1 MRMDPSPTTQPDLR
15 TGRTGYRA
23 AALAIAAATLAVLIG
38 FASPDRA
45 PAVTQSEARQELG
58 EISGSI
64 AGLRAQVA
72 EDNRRIDGLIGT
84 LSALRAEA
92 ARLTAELARR
102 QARLDRLEAALE
114 RERER
119 LQVVRERL
127 KRALAVLRRQL
138 VSLYVAGPPTVA
150 EFVFASEDFSGLVT
164 NSTYAQSIQDRDED
178 VIARVEALRDEVRAL
193 VEKMEE
199 RKGELVELRNAIV
212 DEERRARQARDEVE
226 AQRAEFLAARETRE
240 ARIEA
245 LEARAGSLEDS
256 LPDLTS
262 DPASSSAGSFPAPV
276 PGQVAVL
283 QSNGLAAPPAGAPD
297 VVKRVIQAAN
307 AIADRP
313 YVWGGG
319 HGSFESS
326 GYDCS
331 GAVSYAL
338 HGGGLISSPLD
349 STGLTTWGEPGE
361 GNWIS
366 VYGNSGHV
374 YMVVAGLRWD
384 TSDTGGTGPSWHTS
398 MRSSAGF
405 IPRHPAG
412 L

>member
-1 MRMDPSPTTQPDLR
+1 MPSHQR
-15 TGRTGYRA
+15 THSPARSRA
-23 AALAIAAATLAVLIG
+23 VPRGAALIGLGVLLGALAVFG
-38 FASPDRA
+38 SVDPA

-64 AGLRAQVA
+64 AGLKAQVA

-84 LSALRAEA
+84 LSALRVQA
-92 ARLTAELARR
+92 ARLTAELERR

-119 LQVVRERL
+119 LRIVRKRL
-127 KRALAVLRRQL
+127 ERALAVLRRQL

-178 VIARVEALRDEVRAL
+178 VIARVEALRNEVRAL

-199 RKGELVELRNAIV
+199 RRGTLVELRNAIV
-212 DEERRARQARDEVE
+212 DEERRAREARDEVE
-226 AQRAEFLAARETRE
+226 ARRAEFIAARETRE
-240 ARIEA
+240 ARIQA

-276 PGQVAVL
+276 PGQRAVI

>member
-1 MRMDPSPTTQPDLR
+1 MRPRNSGNSPKPFPAPTISR
-15 TGRTGYRA
+15 
-23 AALAIAAATLAVLIG
+23 LAVLG
-38 FASPDRA
+38 LLVALLAFLVAVGTPERA
-45 PAVTQSEARQELG
+45 PAITQSEARQELG

-64 AGLRAQVA
+64 SGLKAQVA
-72 EDNRRIDGLIGT
+72 EDNRRIDSLIGT
-84 LSALRAEA
+84 LSALRAKA
-92 ARLTAELARR
+92 AALTAELERR

-114 RERER
+114 RERKR
-119 LQVVRERL
+119 LQVVRKRL
-127 KRALAVLRRQL
+127 QRALSVLRKQL
-138 VSLYVAGPPTVA
+138 VSLYVAGPPTVS
-150 EFVFASEDFSGLVT
+150 EFVFAAEDFSGLVT

-178 VIARVEALRDEVRAL
+178 VIARVEALRNEIRSL
-193 VEKMEE
+193 VEQMRE
-199 RKGELVELRNAIV
+199 RKVELVALRNAIV
-212 DEERRARQARDEVE
+212 DEERQARAARDEVE
-226 AQRAEFLAARETRE
+226 AQRAEFIAARETRE
-240 ARIEA
+240 ARIQA

-276 PGQVAVL
+276 SGQTAVL
-283 QSNGLAAPPAGAPD
+283 QSNGQAAPPAGAPPA
-297 VVKRVIQAAN
+297 VQQVIQAAN
-307 AIADRP
+307 AIAHLP

-384 TSDTGGTGPSWHTS
+384 TSDTGGTGPSWHSS

-405 IPRHPAG
+405 IPRHPSG

>member
-1 MRMDPSPTTQPDLR
+1 MRPRNSGKSPNPFPASTISRPAVFGLLL
-15 TGRTGYRA
+15 
-23 AALAIAAATLAVLIG
+23 ALLAFLVAVG
-38 FASPDRA
+38 TPERA
-45 PAVTQSEARQELG
+45 PAITQSEARQELG

-64 AGLRAQVA
+64 SGLKAQVA
-72 EDNRRIDGLIGT
+72 EDNRRIDSLIGT
-84 LSALRAEA
+84 LSALRAKA
-92 ARLTAELARR
+92 AALTAELERR

-114 RERER
+114 RERKR
-119 LQVVRERL
+119 LQVVRKRL
-127 KRALAVLRRQL
+127 QRALSVLRKQL
-138 VSLYVAGPPTVA
+138 VSLYVAGPPTVS
-150 EFVFASEDFSGLVT
+150 EFVFAAEDFSGLVT

-178 VIARVEALRDEVRAL
+178 VIARVEALRNEIRSL
-193 VEKMEE
+193 VEQMRE
-199 RKGELVELRNAIV
+199 RKVELVALRNAIV
-212 DEERRARQARDEVE
+212 DEERQARAARDEVE
-226 AQRAEFLAARETRE
+226 AQRAEFIAARETRE
-240 ARIEA
+240 ARIQA

-276 PGQVAVL
+276 SGQTAVL
-283 QSNGLAAPPAGAPD
+283 QSNGQAAPPAGAPPA
-297 VVKRVIQAAN
+297 VQQVIQAAN
-307 AIADRP
+307 AIAHLP

-384 TSDTGGTGPSWHTS
+384 TSDTGGTGPSWHSS

-405 IPRHPAG
+405 IPRHPSG

>member
-1 MRMDPSPTTQPDLR
+1 MQPRNSGKSPNPFPASTISRP
-15 TGRTGYRA
+15 
-23 AALAIAAATLAVLIG
+23 AVLG
-38 FASPDRA
+38 LLLALLAFLVAVGAPERA
-45 PAVTQSEARQELG
+45 QAITQSEARQELG

-64 AGLRAQVA
+64 SGLKAQVA
-72 EDNRRIDGLIGT
+72 EDNRRIDSLIGT
-84 LSALRAEA
+84 LSALRARA
-92 ARLTAELARR
+92 AELTAELERR

-114 RERER
+114 RQRER
-119 LQVVRERL
+119 LQAVRKRL
-127 KRALAVLRRQL
+127 QRALAVLREQL
-138 VSLYVAGPPTVA
+138 VSLYVAGPPTVS
-150 EFVFASEDFSGLVT
+150 EFVFAAEDFSGLVT

-178 VIARVEALRDEVRAL
+178 VIARVEALRNEIRSL
-193 VEKMEE
+193 VEQMRE
-199 RKGELVELRNAIV
+199 RKVELVELRNAIV
-212 DEERRARQARDEVE
+212 DEERRARVARDEVE
-226 AQRAEFLAARETRE
+226 AQRAEFIAARETRE
-240 ARIEA
+240 ARIQE
-245 LEARAGSLEDS
+245 LETRAGSLEDS

-276 PGQVAVL
+276 SGQSAVL
-283 QSNGLAAPPAGAPD
+283 QSNGQAAPPAGAPPA
-297 VVKRVIQAAN
+297 VQQVIQAAN
-307 AIADRP
+307 AIANMP
-313 YVWGGG
+313 YLWGGG

-338 HGGGLISSPLD
+338 HGGGLLTSPLD

-384 TSDTGGTGPSWHTS
+384 TSGTGGSGPRWQTA

>member
-1 MRMDPSPTTQPDLR
+1 MPSNQR
-15 TGRTGYRA
+15 THSPARSRA
-23 AALAIAAATLAVLIG
+23 IPRSAALIGLGLLLGALAVFG
-38 FASPDRA
+38 SVDPA

-64 AGLRAQVA
+64 AGLKAQVA

-84 LSALRAEA
+84 LSALRVQA
-92 ARLTAELARR
+92 ARLTAELERR

-119 LQVVRERL
+119 LRIVRKRL
-127 KRALAVLRRQL
+127 ERALAVLRRQL

-164 NSTYAQSIQDRDED
+164 NSTYAQSIQDHDED
-178 VIARVEALRDEVRAL
+178 VIARVEALRNEVRAL

-199 RKGELVELRNAIV
+199 RRGTLVELRDAIV
-212 DEERRARQARDEVE
+212 DEERRAREARDEVE
-226 AQRAEFLAARETRE
+226 ARRAEFIAARETRE
-240 ARIEA
+240 ARIQA

-276 PGQVAVL
+276 PGQRAVL

>member
-1 MRMDPSPTTQPDLR
+1 MRPRNSGNSPKPFPAPTISRPAVFGLLL
-15 TGRTGYRA
+15 
-23 AALAIAAATLAVLIG
+23 ALLGFLVAVG
-38 FASPDRA
+38 TPERA
-45 PAVTQSEARQELG
+45 PAITQSEARQELG

-64 AGLRAQVA
+64 SGLKAQVA
-72 EDNRRIDGLIGT
+72 EDNRRIDSLIGT
-84 LSALRAEA
+84 LSALRAKA
-92 ARLTAELARR
+92 AALTAELERR

-114 RERER
+114 RERKR
-119 LQVVRERL
+119 LQVVRKRL
-127 KRALAVLRRQL
+127 QRALSVLRKQL
-138 VSLYVAGPPTVA
+138 VSLYVAGPPTVS
-150 EFVFASEDFSGLVT
+150 EFVFAAEDFSGLVT

-178 VIARVEALRDEVRAL
+178 VIARVEALRNEIRSL
-193 VEKMEE
+193 VEQMRE
-199 RKGELVELRNAIV
+199 RKVELVALRNAIV
-212 DEERRARQARDEVE
+212 DEERQARAARDEVE
-226 AQRAEFLAARETRE
+226 AQRAEFIAARETRE
-240 ARIEA
+240 ARIQA

-276 PGQVAVL
+276 SGQTAVL
-283 QSNGLAAPPAGAPD
+283 QSNGQAAPPAGAPPA
-297 VVKRVIQAAN
+297 VQQVIQAAN
-307 AIADRP
+307 AIAHLP
-313 YVWGGG
+313 YLWGGG
-319 HGSFESS
+319 HGSFDSS

-405 IPRHPAG
+405 IPRHPSG

>member
-1 MRMDPSPTTQPDLR
+1 MPSHQR
-15 TGRTGYRA
+15 THSPARSRA
-23 AALAIAAATLAVLIG
+23 IPRSAALIGLGVLLGALAVFG
-38 FASPDRA
+38 SVDPA

-64 AGLRAQVA
+64 AGLKAQVA

-84 LSALRAEA
+84 LSALRVQA
-92 ARLTAELARR
+92 ARLTAELERR

-119 LQVVRERL
+119 LRIVRKRL
-127 KRALAVLRRQL
+127 ERALAVLRRQL

-178 VIARVEALRDEVRAL
+178 VIARVEALRNEVRAL

-199 RKGELVELRNAIV
+199 RRGTLVELRNAIV
-212 DEERRARQARDEVE
+212 DEERRAREARDEVE
-226 AQRAEFLAARETRE
+226 ARRAEFIAARETRE
-240 ARIEA
+240 ARIQA

-276 PGQVAVL
+276 PGQRAVL

>member
-1 MRMDPSPTTQPDLR
+1 MQIRRAPTEKPVP
-15 TGRTGYRA
+15 A
-23 AALAIAAATLAVLIG
+23 AANPFRRAITLGLLGALLAGLVAFTTA
-38 FASPDRA
+38 DRA
-45 PAVTQSEARQELG
+45 TAVTQSEARQELG

-64 AGLRAQVA
+64 EGLKAQVA
-72 EDNRRIDGLIGT
+72 QDNRRIDSLIGT
-84 LSALRAEA
+84 LSGLRAEA
-92 ARLTAELARR
+92 AALTAELQRR

-119 LQVVRERL
+119 LAVVRERL
-127 KRALAVLRRQL
+127 KRALAVLKRQL

-178 VIARVEALRDEVRAL
+178 VIARVESLRNEIRAL
-193 VEKMEE
+193 VDRMKT
-199 RKGELVELRNAIV
+199 RKVELVKLRNAIV
-212 DEERRARQARDEVE
+212 DEERRAREARDEVE
-226 AQRAEFLAARETRE
+226 AQRADFLAAREARE
-240 ARIEA
+240 ARIAA
-245 LEARAGSLEDS
+245 LEARAGSLEES
-256 LPDLTS
+256 LPNLTS

-297 VVKRVIQAAN
+297 VVKQVIQAAN

-384 TSDTGGTGPSWHTS
+384 TSDTGGTGPSWHSS
-398 MRSSAGF
+398 MRSSSGF

>member
-1 MRMDPSPTTQPDLR
+1 MPSHQR
-15 TGRTGYRA
+15 TH
-23 AALAIAAATLAVLIG
+23 
-38 FASPDRA
+38 SPDRSRAVPRGAALIGLGVLLGALAVFGSVDPA

-64 AGLRAQVA
+64 AGLKAQVA

-84 LSALRAEA
+84 LSALRVQA
-92 ARLTAELARR
+92 ARLTAELERR

-119 LQVVRERL
+119 LRIVRKRL
-127 KRALAVLRRQL
+127 ERALAVLRRQL

-164 NSTYAQSIQDRDED
+164 NSTYAQSIQDHDED
-178 VIARVEALRDEVRAL
+178 VIARVEALRNEVRAL

-199 RKGELVELRNAIV
+199 RRGTLVELRNAIV
-212 DEERRARQARDEVE
+212 DEERRAREARDEVE
-226 AQRAEFLAARETRE
+226 ARRAEFIAARETRE
-240 ARIEA
+240 ARIQA

-276 PGQVAVL
+276 PGQRAVI

>member
-1 MRMDPSPTTQPDLR
+1 MRNSLPVTDSSSDPSR
-15 TGRTGYRA
+15 TEIPR
-23 AALAIAAATLAVLIG
+23 ILIG
-38 FASPDRA
+38 CLLAAMLACLTLFATADRA
-45 PAVTQSEARQELG
+45 GAVTEAEARQELV

-64 AGLRAQVA
+64 EGLRSQIAD
-72 EDNRRIDGLIGT
+72 DNRRIDGLIGR
-84 LSALRAEA
+84 LSGLRVEA
-92 ARLTAELARR
+92 ARLTAELNRR
-102 QARLDRLEAALE
+102 QARLDRLEAALD

-119 LQVVRERL
+119 LAVVRERL
-127 KRALAVLRRQL
+127 RRALAVLKRQL
-138 VSLYVAGPPTVA
+138 VSLYVAGPPTVS

-178 VIARVEALRDEVRAL
+178 VIVRVESLRDEIRVL
-193 VEKMEE
+193 VEKMKV
-199 RKGELVELRNAIV
+199 RKGKLVELRNAIV
-212 DEERRARQARDEVE
+212 DEERRARKARDEVA
-226 AQRAEFLAARETRE
+226 AQRAEFIAAREARE
-240 ARIEA
+240 ARISA
-245 LEARAGSLEDS
+245 LQTRAGSLEDS
-256 LPDLTS
+256 LPNLSS

-276 PGQVAVL
+276 PGQVAKL
-283 QSNGLAAPPAGAPD
+283 QSNGMAAPPAGAPD

-307 AIADRP
+307 SIAHLP
-313 YVWGGG
+313 YLWGGG

-338 HGGGLISSPLD
+338 RGGGLISSPLD

-384 TSDTGGTGPSWHTS
+384 TSGTGGSGPSWHTS
-398 MRSSAGF
+398 MRSSSGF

>member
-1 MRMDPSPTTQPDLR
+1 MPSHQR
-15 TGRTGYRA
+15 THSPARSRA
-23 AALAIAAATLAVLIG
+23 VPRGAALIGLGVLLGALAVFG
-38 FASPDRA
+38 SVDPA

-64 AGLRAQVA
+64 AGLKAQVA

-84 LSALRAEA
+84 LSALRVQA
-92 ARLTAELARR
+92 ARLTAELERR

-119 LQVVRERL
+119 LRIVRKRL
-127 KRALAVLRRQL
+127 ERALAVLRRQL

-178 VIARVEALRDEVRAL
+178 VIARVEALRNEVRAL

-199 RKGELVELRNAIV
+199 RRGTLVELRNAIV
-212 DEERRARQARDEVE
+212 DEERRAREARDEVE
-226 AQRAEFLAARETRE
+226 ARRAEFIAARETRE
-240 ARIEA
+240 ARIQA

-276 PGQVAVL
+276 PGQRAVL

-366 VYGNSGHV
+366 VYGNAGHV

>member
-1 MRMDPSPTTQPDLR
+1 MPSHQR
-15 TGRTGYRA
+15 THSPARSRA
-23 AALAIAAATLAVLIG
+23 IPRGAALIGLAVLLG
-38 FASPDRA
+38 ALAAFGSVDPA

-64 AGLRAQVA
+64 AGLKAQVA

-84 LSALRAEA
+84 LSALRVQA
-92 ARLTAELARR
+92 ARLTAELERR

-119 LQVVRERL
+119 LRIVRKRL
-127 KRALAVLRRQL
+127 ERALAVLRRQL

-164 NSTYAQSIQDRDED
+164 NSTYAQSIQDHDED
-178 VIARVEALRDEVRAL
+178 VIARVEALRNEVRAL

-199 RKGELVELRNAIV
+199 RRGTLVELRDAIV
-212 DEERRARQARDEVE
+212 DEERRAREARDEVE
-226 AQRAEFLAARETRE
+226 ARRAEFIAARETRE
-240 ARIEA
+240 ARIQA

-276 PGQVAVL
+276 PGQRAVL

>member
-1 MRMDPSPTTQPDLR
+1 MDPSPTPQLDF
-15 TGRTGYRA
+15 RTGYRA
-23 AALAIAAATLAVLIG
+23 AALVIAASTLAALIG

-102 QARLDRLEAALE
+102 QARLDRLETALE

-193 VEKMEE
+193 VEKME
-199 RKGELVELRNAIV
+199 
-212 DEERRARQARDEVE
+212 
-226 AQRAEFLAARETRE
+226 
-240 ARIEA
+240 
-245 LEARAGSLEDS
+245 
-256 LPDLTS
+256 
-262 DPASSSAGSFPAPV
+262 
-276 PGQVAVL
+276 
-283 QSNGLAAPPAGAPD
+283 
-297 VVKRVIQAAN
+297 
-307 AIADRP
+307 
-313 YVWGGG
+313 
-319 HGSFESS
+319 
-326 GYDCS
+326 
-331 GAVSYAL
+331 
-338 HGGGLISSPLD
+338 
-349 STGLTTWGEPGE
+349 
-361 GNWIS
+361 
-366 VYGNSGHV
+366 
-374 YMVVAGLRWD
+374 
-384 TSDTGGTGPSWHTS
+384 
-398 MRSSAGF
+398 
-405 IPRHPAG
+405 
-412 L
+412 

>member
-1 MRMDPSPTTQPDLR
+1 MPSHQR
-15 TGRTGYRA
+15 THSPARSRA
-23 AALAIAAATLAVLIG
+23 VPRGAALIGLGVLLGALAAFGSVD
-38 FASPDRA
+38 PA

-64 AGLRAQVA
+64 AGLKAQVA

-84 LSALRAEA
+84 LSALRVQA
-92 ARLTAELARR
+92 ARLTAELERR

-119 LQVVRERL
+119 LRIVRKRL
-127 KRALAVLRRQL
+127 ERALAVLRRQL

-164 NSTYAQSIQDRDED
+164 NSTYAQSIQDHDED
-178 VIARVEALRDEVRAL
+178 VIARVEALRNEVRAL

-199 RKGELVELRNAIV
+199 RRGTLVELRNAIV
-212 DEERRARQARDEVE
+212 DEERRAREARDEVE
-226 AQRAEFLAARETRE
+226 ARRAEFIAARETRE
-240 ARIEA
+240 ARIQA

-276 PGQVAVL
+276 PGQRAVI

>member
-1 MRMDPSPTTQPDLR
+1 MRPSDSGKPPIASFAST
-15 TGRTGYRA
+15 
-23 AALAIAAATLAVLIG
+23 AISRPSIFCLLLVLLAVLVAVG
-38 FASPDRA
+38 TPERA
-45 PAVTQSEARQELG
+45 PAITQSEVRQELG

-64 AGLRAQVA
+64 SGLKAQVA

-84 LSALRAEA
+84 LSALRIEA
-92 ARLTAELARR
+92 AELTAELERR

-114 RERER
+114 RERKRLEVVRKR
-119 LQVVRERL
+119 LQ
-127 KRALAVLRRQL
+127 RALSVLRKQL
-138 VSLYVAGPPTVA
+138 VSLYVAGPPTVS
-150 EFVFASEDFSGLVT
+150 EFVFAAEDFSGLVT

-178 VIARVEALRDEVRAL
+178 VIARVEALRNEIRSL
-193 VEKMEE
+193 VEQMRERRVELVALRNEIVAEE
-199 RKGELVELRNAIV
+199 RLA
-212 DEERRARQARDEVE
+212 RAARDEGE
-226 AQRAEFLAARETRE
+226 AQRAEFIAARETRE
-240 ARIEA
+240 ARIQA

-276 PGQVAVL
+276 PGQTAVL
-283 QSNGLAAPPAGAPD
+283 QSNGQAAPPAGAPPA
-297 VVKRVIQAAN
+297 VQQVIQAAN
-307 AIADRP
+307 AIAHLP

>member
-1 MRMDPSPTTQPDLR
+1 MSLASPPKRTKVRPSHVAL
-15 TGRTGYRA
+15 GGM
-23 AALAIAAATLAVLIG
+23 AALLACLIGLAV
-38 FASPDRA
+38 PDPV

-58 EISGSI
+58 EIASSISG
-64 AGLRAQVA
+64 LKAQVA

-84 LSALRAEA
+84 LSGLRAEA
-92 ARLTAELARR
+92 DRLTSELRRR

-119 LQVVRERL
+119 LRVVRERL
-127 KRALAVLRRQL
+127 RRALAVLKRQL

-164 NSTYAQSIQDRDED
+164 NSTYAESIQDRDED
-178 VIARVEALRDEVRAL
+178 VIARVEALRNEVRAL
-193 VEKMEE
+193 VGEMEE
-199 RKGELVELRNAIV
+199 RKGELLELRDAIV

-226 AQRAEFLAARETRE
+226 ARRAEFIAARQTRE
-240 ARIEA
+240 ARIQA

-276 PGQVAVL
+276 PGQTAVL
-283 QSNGLAAPPAGAPD
+283 QSNGYAAPPAGAPD

-338 HGGGLISSPLD
+338 HGGR
-349 STGLTTWGEPGE
+349 
-361 GNWIS
+361 
-366 VYGNSGHV
+366 
-374 YMVVAGLRWD
+374 MVDG
-384 TSDTGGTGPSWHTS
+384 
-398 MRSSAGF
+398 
-405 IPRHPAG
+405 IRH

>member
-1 MRMDPSPTTQPDLR
+1 MPSHQR
-15 TGRTGYRA
+15 THSPARSRA
-23 AALAIAAATLAVLIG
+23 VPRGAALIGLGVLLGALAVFG
-38 FASPDRA
+38 SVDPA

-64 AGLRAQVA
+64 AGLKAQVA

-84 LSALRAEA
+84 LSALRVQA
-92 ARLTAELARR
+92 ARLTAELERR

-119 LQVVRERL
+119 LRIVRKRL
-127 KRALAVLRRQL
+127 ERALAVLRRQL

-164 NSTYAQSIQDRDED
+164 NSTYAQSIQDHDED
-178 VIARVEALRDEVRAL
+178 VIARVEALRNEVRAL

-199 RKGELVELRNAIV
+199 RRGTLVELRDAIV
-212 DEERRARQARDEVE
+212 DEERRAREARDEVE
-226 AQRAEFLAARETRE
+226 ARRAEFIAARETRE
-240 ARIEA
+240 ARIQA

-276 PGQVAVL
+276 PGQRAVI

>member
-1 MRMDPSPTTQPDLR
+1 MKIAPSPTR
-15 TGRTGYRA
+15 TTNCARNRTV
-23 AALAIAAATLAVLIG
+23 ALCGLAVLLACLVG
-38 FASPDRA
+38 LSVAEPA
-45 PAVTQSEARQELG
+45 PAVTQSEVRQELG
-58 EISGSI
+58 EIAGSI
-64 AGLRAQVA
+64 SGLKAQVA

-84 LSALRAEA
+84 LSGLRAEA
-92 ARLTAELARR
+92 ARLTAELERR

-119 LQVVRERL
+119 LRAVRKRL
-127 KRALAVLRRQL
+127 ARALAVLRRQL

-178 VIARVEALRDEVRAL
+178 VIARVEALRNEVRTL
-193 VEKMEE
+193 VGQMEE

-212 DEERRARQARDEVE
+212 DEERRARQARDQVE
-226 AQRAEFLAARETRE
+226 AQRAEFIAARETRE
-240 ARIEA
+240 ARIQA

-256 LPDLTS
+256 LPDLNS

-276 PGQVAVL
+276 PGQTAVL
-283 QSNGLAAPPAGAPD
+283 QSNGYAAPPAGAPD

-384 TSDTGGTGPSWHTS
+384 TSGTGGTGPSWHTS
-398 MRSSAGF
+398 MRSSSGF

>member
-1 MRMDPSPTTQPDLR
+1 MRRSLPTTDSIAEPS
-15 TGRTGYRA
+15 RA
-23 AALAIAAATLAVLIG
+23 LIPRILAGCTLGAVLACLVLFAAT
-38 FASPDRA
+38 DRA
-45 PAVTQSEARQELG
+45 DAVTEAEARAELG
-58 EISGSI
+58 QISGSI
-64 AGLRAQVA
+64 EGLRAQIA
-72 EDNRRIDGLIGT
+72 EDNRRIDDLIGT
-84 LSALRAEA
+84 LSGLRAEA
-92 ARLTAELARR
+92 AKLTAELNRR
-102 QARLDRLEAALE
+102 QARLDRLEAALD

-119 LQVVRERL
+119 LAVVRKRL
-127 KRALAVLRRQL
+127 KRALAVLKQQL
-138 VSLYVAGPPTVA
+138 VSLYVAGPPTVS

-178 VIARVEALRDEVRAL
+178 VIARVESLRDEIRVL
-193 VEKMEE
+193 VGRMED
-199 RKGELVELRNAIV
+199 RKDRLVKLRNAIV
-212 DEERRARQARDEVE
+212 DEERRAREARDEVE
-226 AQRAEFLAARETRE
+226 AQRAEFIAARETRE
-240 ARIEA
+240 ARITA
-245 LEARAGSLEDS
+245 LQDRAGSLEDS
-256 LPDLTS
+256 LPNLTS

-276 PGQVAVL
+276 PGQVARL
-283 QSNGLAAPPAGAPD
+283 QSNGMAAPPAGAPD

-307 AIADRP
+307 AIAHLP
-313 YVWGGG
+313 YLWGGG

-338 HGGGLISSPLD
+338 RGGGLISSPLD

-384 TSDTGGTGPSWHTS
+384 TSGTGGSGPSWHSS
-398 MRSSAGF
+398 MRSSSGF

>member
-1 MRMDPSPTTQPDLR
+1 MPSHQR
-15 TGRTGYRA
+15 THSPARSRA
-23 AALAIAAATLAVLIG
+23 VPRGAALIGLGVLLGALAVFG
-38 FASPDRA
+38 SVDPA

-64 AGLRAQVA
+64 AGLKAQVA

-84 LSALRAEA
+84 LSALRVQA
-92 ARLTAELARR
+92 ARLTAELERR

-119 LQVVRERL
+119 LRIVRKRL
-127 KRALAVLRRQL
+127 ERALAVLRRQL

-164 NSTYAQSIQDRDED
+164 NSTYAQSIQDHDED
-178 VIARVEALRDEVRAL
+178 VIARVEALRNEVRAL

-199 RKGELVELRNAIV
+199 RRGTLVELRNAIV
-212 DEERRARQARDEVE
+212 DEERRAREARDEVE
-226 AQRAEFLAARETRE
+226 ARRAEFIAARETRE
-240 ARIEA
+240 ARIQA

-276 PGQVAVL
+276 PGQRAVI

>member
-1 MRMDPSPTTQPDLR
+1 MRPGNSGNTPNDLPASTNISR
-15 TGRTGYRA
+15 PA
-23 AALAIAAATLAVLIG
+23 VLCLLLALLAILVAVG
-38 FASPDRA
+38 APQQA
-45 PAVTQSEARQELG
+45 PAITQSEARQELG

-64 AGLRAQVA
+64 EGLKAQVA
-72 EDNRRIDGLIGT
+72 ADNRRIDSLIGT
-84 LSALRAEA
+84 LSALRAKA
-92 ARLTAELARR
+92 AELTAELERR

-114 RERER
+114 RERKR
-119 LQVVRERL
+119 LQVVRKRL
-127 KRALAVLRRQL
+127 QRALSVLRKQL
-138 VSLYVAGPPTVA
+138 VSLYVAGPPTVS
-150 EFVFASEDFSGLVT
+150 EFVFAAEDFSGLVT

-178 VIARVEALRDEVRAL
+178 VIARVEALRNEIRSL
-193 VEKMEE
+193 VEQMRE
-199 RKGELVELRNAIV
+199 RKTKLVALRNEIV
-212 DEERRARQARDEVE
+212 DEERQARAARDEVE
-226 AQRAEFLAARETRE
+226 AQRAEFVAARETRE
-240 ARIEA
+240 ARIQA

-262 DPASSSAGSFPAPV
+262 DPASSSAGSFPGPV
-276 PGQVAVL
+276 SGQTAVL
-283 QSNGLAAPPAGAPD
+283 QSNGQAAPPTGAPPA
-297 VVKRVIQAAN
+297 VQQVIQAAN
-307 AIADRP
+307 AIAHLP

-405 IPRHPAG
+405 IPRHPSG

>member
-1 MRMDPSPTTQPDLR
+1 MPFNQRTHSPAR
-15 TGRTGYRA
+15 SRA
-23 AALAIAAATLAVLIG
+23 VPRGAALIGLGVLLGALAVFG
-38 FASPDRA
+38 SVDPA

-64 AGLRAQVA
+64 AGLKAQVA

-84 LSALRAEA
+84 LSALRVQA
-92 ARLTAELARR
+92 ARLTAELERR

-114 RERER
+114 KERER
-119 LQVVRERL
+119 LRIVRKRL
-127 KRALAVLRRQL
+127 ERALAVLRRQL

-178 VIARVEALRDEVRAL
+178 VIARVEALRNEVRAL

-199 RKGELVELRNAIV
+199 RRGTLVELRNAIV
-212 DEERRARQARDEVE
+212 DEERRAREARDEVE
-226 AQRAEFLAARETRE
+226 ARRAEFIAARETRE
-240 ARIEA
+240 ARIQA

-276 PGQVAVL
+276 PGQRAVL

>member
-1 MRMDPSPTTQPDLR
+1 MQPRNSGKSPNPFPASTISRPAVFGLLL
-15 TGRTGYRA
+15 
-23 AALAIAAATLAVLIG
+23 ALLAFLVAVG
-38 FASPDRA
+38 TPERA
-45 PAVTQSEARQELG
+45 PAITQSEARQELG

-64 AGLRAQVA
+64 SGLKAQVA
-72 EDNRRIDGLIGT
+72 EDNRRIDSLIGT
-84 LSALRAEA
+84 LSALRARA
-92 ARLTAELARR
+92 AELTAELERR

-114 RERER
+114 RQRER
-119 LQVVRERL
+119 LQAVRKRL
-127 KRALAVLRRQL
+127 QRALAVLREQL
-138 VSLYVAGPPTVA
+138 VSLYVAGPPTVS
-150 EFVFASEDFSGLVT
+150 EFVFAAEDFSGLVT

-178 VIARVEALRDEVRAL
+178 VIARVEALRNEIRSL
-193 VEKMEE
+193 VEQMRE
-199 RKGELVELRNAIV
+199 RKVELVALRNAIV
-212 DEERRARQARDEVE
+212 DEERRARVARDEVE
-226 AQRAEFLAARETRE
+226 AQRAEFIAARETRE
-240 ARIEA
+240 ARIQA

-276 PGQVAVL
+276 SGQSAVL
-283 QSNGLAAPPAGAPD
+283 QSNGQAAPPAGAPPA
-297 VVKRVIQAAN
+297 VQQVIQAAN
-307 AIADRP
+307 AIAHLP

-405 IPRHPAG
+405 IPRHPSG

>member
-1 MRMDPSPTTQPDLR
+1 MPSHQR
-15 TGRTGYRA
+15 THSPARSRA
-23 AALAIAAATLAVLIG
+23 VPRSAALIGLGVLLGALAVFG
-38 FASPDRA
+38 SVDPA

-64 AGLRAQVA
+64 AGLKAQVA

-84 LSALRAEA
+84 LSALRVQA
-92 ARLTAELARR
+92 ARLTAELERR

-119 LQVVRERL
+119 LRIVRKRL
-127 KRALAVLRRQL
+127 ERALAVLRRQL

-164 NSTYAQSIQDRDED
+164 NSTYAQSIQDHDED
-178 VIARVEALRDEVRAL
+178 VIARVEALRNEVRAL

-199 RKGELVELRNAIV
+199 RRGTLVELRNAIV
-212 DEERRARQARDEVE
+212 DEERRAREARDEVE
-226 AQRAEFLAARETRE
+226 ARRAEFIAARETRE
-240 ARIEA
+240 ARIQA

-276 PGQVAVL
+276 PGQRAVI

>member
-1 MRMDPSPTTQPDLR
+1 MPSHQR
-15 TGRTGYRA
+15 THSPARSRA
-23 AALAIAAATLAVLIG
+23 VPRGAALIGLGVLLGALAVFG
-38 FASPDRA
+38 SVDPA

-64 AGLRAQVA
+64 AGLKAQVA

-84 LSALRAEA
+84 LSALRVQA
-92 ARLTAELARR
+92 ARLTAELERR

-119 LQVVRERL
+119 LRIVRKRL
-127 KRALAVLRRQL
+127 ERALAVLRRQL

-178 VIARVEALRDEVRAL
+178 VIARVEALRNEVRAL

-199 RKGELVELRNAIV
+199 RRGTLVELRNAIV
-212 DEERRARQARDEVE
+212 DEERRAREARDEVE
-226 AQRAEFLAARETRE
+226 ARRAEFIAARETRE
-240 ARIEA
+240 ARIQA

-276 PGQVAVL
+276 PGQRAVL

>member
-1 MRMDPSPTTQPDLR
+1 MRTNPSPTSQLDFR

-23 AALAIAAATLAVLIG
+23 AALVVATLTLGVLIG
-38 FASPDRA
+38 LASPDRA

-114 RERER
+114 RQRER

-127 KRALAVLRRQL
+127 KRALDVLRRQL

-193 VEKMEE
+193 VEKMKE

-384 TSDTGGTGPSWHTS
+384 TSDTGGTGPSWHSS

-405 IPRHPAG
+405 IPRHPSG

>member
-1 MRMDPSPTTQPDLR
+1 MRPRNSGKSPNPFPASTISRPTILCLLL
-15 TGRTGYRA
+15 
-23 AALAIAAATLAVLIG
+23 ALLAFLVAVG
-38 FASPDRA
+38 APERA
-45 PAVTQSEARQELG
+45 PAITQSEARQELG

-64 AGLRAQVA
+64 SGLKAQVA
-72 EDNRRIDGLIGT
+72 EDNRRIDSLIGT
-84 LSALRAEA
+84 LSALRARA
-92 ARLTAELARR
+92 AELTAELERR

-114 RERER
+114 RQRER
-119 LQVVRERL
+119 LQAVRKRL
-127 KRALAVLRRQL
+127 QRALAVLREQL
-138 VSLYVAGPPTVA
+138 VSLYVAGPPTVS
-150 EFVFASEDFSGLVT
+150 EFVFAAEDFSGLVT

-178 VIARVEALRDEVRAL
+178 VIARVEALRNEIRSL
-193 VEKMEE
+193 VEQMRE
-199 RKGELVELRNAIV
+199 RKVELVALRNAII
-212 DEERRARQARDEVE
+212 DEERRARVARDEVE
-226 AQRAEFLAARETRE
+226 AQRAEFIAARETRE
-240 ARIEA
+240 ARIQA

-276 PGQVAVL
+276 SGQTAVL
-283 QSNGLAAPPAGAPD
+283 QSNGQAAPPAGAPPA
-297 VVKRVIQAAN
+297 VQQVIQAAN
-307 AIADRP
+307 AIAHLP

-405 IPRHPAG
+405 IPRHPSG

>member
-1 MRMDPSPTTQPDLR
+1 MPSHQR
-15 TGRTGYRA
+15 THSPARSRA
-23 AALAIAAATLAVLIG
+23 VPRGAALIGLAVLLG
-38 FASPDRA
+38 ALAAFGSVDPA

-64 AGLRAQVA
+64 AGLKAQVA

-84 LSALRAEA
+84 LSALRVQA
-92 ARLTAELARR
+92 ARLTAELERR

-119 LQVVRERL
+119 LRIVRKRL
-127 KRALAVLRRQL
+127 ERALAVLRRQL

-164 NSTYAQSIQDRDED
+164 NSTYAQSIQDHDED
-178 VIARVEALRDEVRAL
+178 VIARVEALRNEVRAL

-199 RKGELVELRNAIV
+199 RRGTLVELRNAIV
-212 DEERRARQARDEVE
+212 DEERRAREARDEVE
-226 AQRAEFLAARETRE
+226 ARRAEFIAARETRE
-240 ARIEA
+240 ARIQA

-276 PGQVAVL
+276 PGQRAVI